1 MNNFTNTKQ
10 LLTEGYGEA
19 LPLWLKSIA
28 KAFPEMKIDHVEDD
42 EYVVLWKNKP
52 VAAASYEDG
61 KIQMAPITD
70 SAEVKNHIKKLK
82 IKKFQKE
89 EDVRKYIFAVI
100 HKEK

>member
-19 LPLWLKSIA
+19 LPLWLKAIA
-28 KAFPEMKIDHVEDD
+28 KPFPEMKVEEAD
-42 EYVVLWKNKP
+42 ENNYVILWKNKP
-52 VAAASYEDG
+52 KVAAAFEDG
-61 KIQMAPITD
+61 KIVMSPITD
-70 SAEVKNHIKKLK
+70 KPDVKKRVKALK
-82 IKKFQKE
+82 IKKFQKQ